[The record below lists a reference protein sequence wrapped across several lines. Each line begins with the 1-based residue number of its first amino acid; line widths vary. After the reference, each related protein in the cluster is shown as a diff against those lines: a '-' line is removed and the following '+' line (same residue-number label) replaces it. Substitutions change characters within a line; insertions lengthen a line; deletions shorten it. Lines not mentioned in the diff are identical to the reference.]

1 MKIYTKTGD
10 QGQTSLID
18 NQRIDKDDIRVE
30 AYGTADE
37 LNAHIAL
44 LACTVPDI
52 NCQTTL
58 QDIEKNLFVIQSQL
72 AIKDISQC
80 KWSMPYLTNEKIT
93 ALETAI
99 DKLQT
104 QLQPNKAFILLDA
117 HQIVAQC
124 HIARTICRR
133 LERRIV
139 SLHKIE
145 PIDSLI
151 LKYINRLSD
160 FLFVLARYVTVLVHA
175 KETEITLIQPTD

>member
-10 QGQTSLID
+10 HGQTSLID
-18 NQRIDKDDIRVE
+18 NQRIDKDDFRIE

-44 LACTVPDI
+44 LACIVPD
-52 NCQTTL
+52 NYCQKTL
-58 QDIEKNLFVIQSQL
+58 QDIEKKLFVIQTQL
-72 AIKDISQC
+72 AINDIANC
-80 KWSMPYLTNEKIT
+80 KQEFPHLTNENVT
-93 ALETAI
+93 ELEAAI
-99 DKLQT
+99 DNLQA
-104 QLQPNKAFILLDA
+104 QLQPNRAFVLLDA

-139 SLHKIE
+139 SLHKIK

-160 FLFVLARYVTVLVHA
+160 FLFVLARYVTVLVDA
-175 KETEITLIQPTD
+175 KETEITL